1 VLCVAHLNVKV
12 ADQGPEK
19 RFRDT
24 PNELH
29 ARAVRDRARL
39 LQKRPR
45 EPADGG
51 VKMAKEKKLQ
61 PAQKQ
66 SQQPGREYEMRPRP
80 KAVDE
85 KQRGSGKLQ
94 SKVAIITGGDSG
106 IGRAVALAFAKEGAR
121 VAVVYLEEHKDGRET
136 QKLVESHGGECLLID
151 GDVGDEEFCQRAVK
165 QTVDEFGRLDIVV
178 NNAAEQHLQDSIQKI
193 TARQLERT
201 FRTNIFSFFFVTK
214 AAMKHLKKGSAI
226 INTTSV
232 TAYRGSPQ
240 LLDYSSTKGAITTFT
255 RSLSRALAEKGIRVN
270 GVAPGPI
277 WTPLIPSS
285 YEAKDVATFGSDVPL
300 GRPGQPEEIAPCYVF
315 LASDDASYMTGQILH
330 PNGGEVVNG

>member
-1 VLCVAHLNVKV
+1 M
-12 ADQGPEK
+12 P
-19 RFRDT
+19 
-24 PNELH
+24 
-29 ARAVRDRARL
+29 
-39 LQKRPR
+39 
-45 EPADGG
+45 
-51 VKMAKEKKLQ
+51 KEKKPQ
-61 PAQKQ
+61 RPQRQDRKQ
-66 SQQPGREYEMRPRP
+66 GREYKMKPRPRA
-80 KAVDE
+80 KDE
-85 KQRGSGKLQ
+85 KHRGSGKLQ
-94 SKVAIITGGDSG
+94 GMVAIITGGDSG
-106 IGRAVALAFAKEGAR
+106 IGRAIAITFAKEGAD
-121 VAVVYLEEHKDGRET
+121 VAVIYLEEHKDAKET
-136 QKLVESHGGECLLID
+136 RRLVEKEGGKCLLID
-151 GDVGDEEFCQRAVK
+151 GDVGEEDFCRKAVA
-165 QTVDEFGRLDIVV
+165 QTARRFGGIDIFV
-178 NNAAEQHLQDSIQKI
+178 NNADEQHLQDSIEKI

-300 GRPGQPEEIAPCYVF
+300 GRPGQPEEIAPSYVF